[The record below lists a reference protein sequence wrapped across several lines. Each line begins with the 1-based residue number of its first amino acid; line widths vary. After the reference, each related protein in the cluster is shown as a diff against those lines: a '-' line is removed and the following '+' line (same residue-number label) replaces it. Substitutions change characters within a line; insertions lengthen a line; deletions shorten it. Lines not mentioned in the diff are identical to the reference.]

1 MTPLRQRYFDD
12 LRLRNYAPRT
22 IQTYVAAVAQFA
34 RHFGKSP
41 ALLGAEE
48 VRTYQLHLLQK
59 RASWSRFNQLVCA
72 LRFLYRITLGRP
84 EVVTMIP
91 YGKRPKTLPAVLS
104 RCEVLRLFAALPAN
118 RYRTLIRTAYACGL
132 RLSEVV
138 HLRVADIHSGRG
150 VLIVRQGKGRKD
162 RLVPLSPVLL
172 AELRAYWQRYR
183 PADWLFPGQ
192 RPGQPL
198 HPGSLQRSFARIVR
212 PLRLGKRVSMHTLR
226 HSYATHLLEAGVDVV
241 TLQHLLGHRHLA
253 TTALYL
259 HVSTQQ
265 LRRTPSP
272 LDSLLV
278 APLDN
283 SVLPVRAPGQ
293 APPGSPPPAGPER
306 RP

>member
-1 MTPLRQRYFDD
+1 MTPLRQRFFDD

-22 IQTYVAAVAQFA
+22 IQTYVAAVARFA
-34 RHFGKSP
+34 RHFAKSP
-41 ALLGAEE
+41 AHLGPEE
-48 VRTYQLHLLQK
+48 VRSYQLHLLHQ
-59 RASWSRFNQLVCA
+59 RASWSQFNQVVCA
-72 LRFLYRITLGRP
+72 LRFLYRVTLGRP
-84 EVVTMIP
+84 DVVTMIR

-104 RCEVLRLFAALPAN
+104 RSEVLRLFAALPDN
-118 RYRTLIRTAYACGL
+118 RYRTLIRTTYACGL
-132 RLSEVV
+132 RLAEVV
-138 HLRVADIHSGRG
+138 HLRIADIESSRG
-150 VLIVRQGKGRKD
+150 VLVVRQGKGRKD
-162 RLVPLSPVLL
+162 RLVPLSPALL
-172 AELRAYWQRYR
+172 AELRAYWRRYR

-198 HPGSLQRSFARIVR
+198 HPGSLQRNFARIVR
-212 PLRLGKRVSMHTLR
+212 PLRLGKRVSVHTLR

-241 TLQHLLGHRHLA
+241 TLQRLLGHRHLA

-278 APLDN
+278 TPVEDAVTLARAAGSAPA
-283 SVLPVRAPGQ
+283 APAQ
-293 APPGSPPPAGPER
+293 R